1 VITIIEE
8 RPSDKAAV
16 DALARLSLGNRTT
29 DSPAARMR
37 AGTKAVKGL
46 CLVALEND
54 SLVGTLRFWPVTV
67 GHGVKALQLG
77 PLAIHPDH
85 RGRGFSRL
93 LMRQGLERA
102 QASGHRIV
110 VLIGDPAIYGR
121 YGFVMAAPRGI
132 TLPEEE
138 DRNRLQVLALA
149 PGALDGLTGVVLPDT
164 VSAGG
169 SRLTA

>member
-1 VITIIEE
+1 MITIEEE

-37 AGTKAVKGL
+37 AGTRPVAGL
-46 CLVALEND
+46 SLVALEND
-54 SLVGTLRFWPVTV
+54 RLVGTLRFWPVTV

-102 QASGHRIV
+102 QAMGHRIV
-110 VLIGDPAIYGR
+110 VLIGDAAIYGR
-121 YGFVMAAPRGI
+121 YGFEMAAPRGI

-149 PGALDGLTGVVLPDT
+149 PGALDGLAGVVLPDT
-164 VSAGG
+164 VPATGT
-169 SRLTA
+169 RLTA